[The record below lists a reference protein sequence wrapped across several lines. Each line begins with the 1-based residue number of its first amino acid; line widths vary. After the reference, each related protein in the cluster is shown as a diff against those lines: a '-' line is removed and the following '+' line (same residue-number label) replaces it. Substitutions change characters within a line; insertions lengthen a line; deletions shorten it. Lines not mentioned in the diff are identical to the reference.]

1 MEGFLGEIRMFAGD
15 YAPQGWALCN
25 GALLPLANNQ
35 ALYSLLG
42 TTYGGNGVD
51 TFAVPDLRGRAPM
64 STGTGVIPG
73 TGQSLTPRA
82 LGNSVGNETVAL
94 NQNNL
99 PAHTHPMP
107 AGGAG
112 ATNAPAG
119 KLPGTAATNLY
130 SQTTTAAVNMN
141 LAMVSPAGGGG
152 LPHNNMMPT
161 TCINFIIALS
171 GIYPTAG

>member
-1 MEGFLGEIRMFAGD
+1 MFAGD

-25 GALLPLANNQ
+25 GATLPISGNE
-35 ALYSLLG
+35 ALFSLLG
-42 TTYGGNGVD
+42 TTYGGNGSNN
-51 TFAVPDLRGRAPM
+51 FALPDLRGRAPM
-64 STGTGVIPG
+64 STGTGVIAG

-82 LGNSVGNETVAL
+82 LGNSVGSETVAL

-99 PAHTHPMP
+99 P
-107 AGGAG
+107 
-112 ATNAPAG
+112 
-119 KLPGTAATNLY
+119 GTAASNLY
-130 SQTTTAAVNMN
+130 SQTTTAAANMN
-141 LAMVSPAGGGG
+141 PAMVSPAGGGG

>member
-25 GALLPLANNQ
+25 GATLQISGNE
-35 ALYSLLG
+35 ALFSLLG
-42 TTYGGNGVD
+42 TTYGGNGSSD
-51 TFAVPDLRGRAPM
+51 FALPDLRGRAPM

-73 TGQSLTPRA
+73 TGQSLTPRT
-82 LGNSVGNETVAL
+82 LGNAVGNETVAMSE
-94 NQNNL
+94 NNL

-107 AGGAG
+107 AGGSG
-112 ATNAPAG
+112 TTNAPGG
-119 KLPGTAATNLY
+119 KLPATATTNLY
-130 SQTTTAAVNMN
+130 SQATTTPATMN
-141 LAMVSPAGGGG
+141 PAMIGPSGGGG

-171 GIYPTAG
+171 GIYPTAD

>member
-1 MEGFLGEIRMFAGD
+1 MEGFLGEIRMFAAD

-25 GALLPLANNQ
+25 GATLPISGNE
-35 ALYSLLG
+35 ALFSLLG
-42 TTYGGNGVD
+42 TTYGGNGSNN
-51 TFAVPDLRGRAPM
+51 FALPDLRGRAPM
-64 STGTGVIPG
+64 STGTGVIAG

-82 LGNSVGNETVAL
+82 LGNSVGSETVAL

-107 AGGAG
+107 AGGPG
-112 ATNAPAG
+112 TTNAPAG

-130 SQTTTAAVNMN
+130 SQTTTATVNMN
-141 LAMVSPAGGGG
+141 PAMVSPGGGGG